1 MGDSDVLEESADVVG
16 GSEGIFDEL
25 KQELDKTS
33 MPPPASPTKSGPH
46 VMMLVV
52 LVVLQCL

>member
-1 MGDSDVLEESADVVG
+1 MGDSDASEESADVG
-16 GSEGIFDEL
+16 GSENIFDEL

-46 VMMLVV
+46 VMMPVV
-52 LVVLQCL
+52 LVVL